1 MRSTRRAPSA
11 TVAPW
16 AERYRAVA
24 SPNPLLAPVMT
35 TIFPS
40 MLLFVMVTPAADD
53 HQSAPRPLLELLRIA
68 GALHLDLRRSG
79 VDRAEVLGRQVDV
92 RGAEVLLEPVQ
103 LRGPR
108 DRHGP
113 RLLRQQPRQRDLRGR
128 RLLLPRDLAEQID
141 QGLVRLARLRR
152 EARHDVA
159 EVVLVER
166 GLLVDLPGQEPLPER
181 AERDEPDPE
190 LLERREHLLFRLPP
204 PQRVLALERRD
215 RLHRVCTADRLRARL
230 REAEVLDLALADQVL
245 HGARDVLD
253 RHVRIDAVLVKEV
266 DRVDPESLERGLCD
280 LLDVLGPA
288 VEGAP
293 VCLAVE
299 GGLEA
304 ELGGEHNLAAEGRQR
319 LAHELLVRERPVDL
333 GGVEEGD
340 DAIERGPNERDH
352 LPLVRWRA
360 VAKAHPH
367 AAEPEGRD
375 LQVALAESPLLHR
388 RFSLC
393 VAEGPSLPPASVG
406 LERSHVDREAVLHV
420 RREQP
425 LVRFVDLLDGDDLD
439 VGGDALLSAEV
450 EHLLR
455 FANAA
460 DRRSGEAATPEQEAE
475 GGDAERLLRR
485 ADEGDVAVAAEEL
498 DVRVDVVIGGH
509 GVEDEIEAAGVLP
522 HLVGVARDDDLVGAE
537 AE

>member
-79 VDRAEVLGRQVDV
+79 VDGADVVGRQLDV
-92 RGAEVLLEPVQ
+92 RCAEVLLEPIQ
-103 LRGPR
+103 LRRPG
-108 DRHGP
+108 DRNEP
-113 RLLRQQPRQRDLRGR
+113 RLLRQQPRESDLRR
-128 RLLLPRDLAEQID
+128 RRALPLRDLAEQID
-141 QGLVRLARLRR
+141 QGLIRLARLRR
-152 EARHDVA
+152 EARHDVS

-166 GLLVDLPGQEPLPER
+166 GLLVDLSRQEPLPER

-190 LLERREHLLFRLPP
+190 LLEGRDHLLLRLSP

-215 RLHRVCTADRLRARL
+215 RLNRVCTADRLRARL
-230 REAEVLDLALADQVL
+230 REAEVLDLALADQLL

-253 RHVRIDAVLVKEV
+253 RHARVDAVLVEEV
-266 DRVDPESLERGLCD
+266 DHIDPESLERGLCD

-288 VEGAP
+288 VEAAP
-293 VCLAVE
+293 VCFTFE

-304 ELGGEHNLAAEGRQR
+304 ELRGDHDLAAEGRQR

-340 DAIERGPNERDH
+340 AVLDRRTDEREH
-352 LPLVRWRA
+352 LLLVCRRA
-360 VAKAHPH
+360 VAKAHSH
-367 AAEPEGRD
+367 AAEPDGRD
-375 LQVALAESPLLHR
+375 LEIAPSKSALLH
-388 RFSLC
+388 C
-393 VAEGPSLPPASVG
+393 V
-406 LERSHVDREAVLHV
+406 
-420 RREQP
+420 
-425 LVRFVDLLDGDDLD
+425 
-439 VGGDALLSAEV
+439 LLS
-450 EHLLR
+450 L
-455 FANAA
+455 
-460 DRRSGEAATPEQEAE
+460 
-475 GGDAERLLRR
+475 
-485 ADEGDVAVAAEEL
+485 
-498 DVRVDVVIGGH
+498 
-509 GVEDEIEAAGVLP
+509 
-522 HLVGVARDDDLVGAE
+522 
-537 AE
+537 